1 MILPENPPRLM
12 SPSNQMIAYGIG
24 IATLLLALHCFLRPR
39 QEYGRFGLPL
49 ENAQTNAKAQS
60 HSPFIFIKGSREL
73 ICGLTLIVLQYQGN
87 VNAITTFVAILSTA
101 GLIDGLVVWFNGG
114 QEYKH
119 KAFGH
124 WFAFVFAGSWAAW
137 RARQAWQDS
146 QEGKWPEG
154 HFHIWS
160 S

>member
-1 MILPENPPRLM
+1 M
-12 SPSNQMIAYGIG
+12 SSLNQTIAYAIG
-24 IATLLLALHCFLRPR
+24 TATLLLALHCFLRPR

-49 ENAQTNAKAQS
+49 ENAQTNAKTQS

-87 VNAITTFVAILSTA
+87 VNAITSFVAILSTA
-101 GLIDGLVVWFNGG
+101 GLIDGLVVWFKGG
-114 QEYKH
+114 QEFKH

-124 WFAFVFAGSWAAW
+124 FLAFVFAGSWAAW